1 MVADQLN
8 KWLTLTA
15 NFAVVAGIIFLAVE
29 IRQNNEL
36 LLSESR
42 QAAMSND
49 QTALLVGLDN
59 VDVFEKW
66 MSAEELST
74 TDQYRLSIIFIVDLR
89 NREFEYAQYLN
100 GVLDEQSWLSYRDVL
115 LFNLSTLRGRK
126 WWNKVGRDIPDA
138 GFATMV
144 DDLLEK
150 APVNNKMS
158 LLGSWDE
165 E

>member
-74 TDQYRLSIIFIVDLR
+74 TDQYRLSIVFIVR
-89 NREFEYAQYLN
+89 FSN
-100 GVLDEQSWLSYRDVL
+100 
-115 LFNLSTLRGRK
+115 
-126 WWNKVGRDIPDA
+126 
-138 GFATMV
+138 
-144 DDLLEK
+144 
-150 APVNNKMS
+150 
-158 LLGSWDE
+158 
-165 E
+165 

>member
-1 MVADQLN
+1 MTADQLN

-29 IRQNNEL
+29 IRQNNVL

-59 VDVFEKW
+59 VDIFEKW
-66 MSAEELST
+66 ISPEELSA
-74 TDQYRLSIIFIVDLR
+74 TDQYRLSIIFIVDVR

-115 LFNLSTLRGRK
+115 LFNLTTPRGRI
-126 WWNKVGRDIPDA
+126 WWDKIGRNIPNA
-138 GFATMV
+138 EFAAMV
-144 DDLLEK
+144 DDLLED
-150 APVNNKMS
+150 APANNTMN
-158 LLGSWDE
+158 LLGNWDAD
-165 E
+165 

>member
-1 MVADQLN
+1 MAADQVN

-15 NFAVVAGIIFLAVE
+15 NFAVVAGIVFLVVE
-29 IRQNNEL
+29 LKQNNEL

-59 VDVFEKW
+59 VDIFEKW
-66 MSAEELST
+66 LRPEELSP

-100 GVLDEQSWLSYRDVL
+100 GVLDEETWLSYRDIL
-115 LFNLSTLRGRK
+115 LFNFTTPRGRK
-126 WWNKVGRDIPDA
+126 WWDKVGRDIPGA
-138 GFATMV
+138 EFSAMV
-144 DDLLEK
+144 DDLLEN
-150 APVNNKMS
+150 APVNNSMG
-158 LLGSWDE
+158 LLANWDTD
-165 E
+165 